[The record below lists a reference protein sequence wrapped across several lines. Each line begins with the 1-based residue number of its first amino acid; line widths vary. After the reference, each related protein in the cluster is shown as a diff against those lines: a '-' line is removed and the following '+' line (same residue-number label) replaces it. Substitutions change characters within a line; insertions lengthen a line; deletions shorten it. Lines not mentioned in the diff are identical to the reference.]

1 METENLEEIISNAK
15 TMFHKNKYAEAIEG
29 FKYAYQHY
37 KETGDEL
44 SAAEM
49 ANNLS
54 VAYLQNRKAKEALE
68 IVEGT
73 DKVFEEHHD
82 LTKQAMA
89 IGNKGAAFEALK
101 RFDEAIEAYNQSIA
115 LFDEAGEKE
124 MRSYVYKSMS
134 ALHLKKGDN
143 FRSIYAMQQSINAKE
158 ELSLKD
164 RILKFILQIPGKLFS
179 R

>member
-1 METENLEEIISNAK
+1 METENIDEIISNAK
-15 TMFHKNKYAEAIEG
+15 TSFHKNKYPQAIKG
-29 FKYAYQHY
+29 FEYAYNHY
-37 KETGDEL
+37 KEIGDEL
-44 SAAEM
+44 NAAEM

-54 VAYLQNRKAKEALE
+54 VSFLHNRKAKEALE

-73 DKVFEEHHD
+73 DKIFEEHHD
-82 LTKQAMA
+82 ITKQAMA
-89 IGNKGAAFEALK
+89 IGNKGAALEALK

-124 MRSYVYKSMS
+124 MRSYVYKSLS

-143 FRSIYAMQQSINAKE
+143 FKSIYAMQQSINTQEK
-158 ELSLKD
+158 LSLKD
-164 RILKFILQIPGKLFS
+164 RIVRFILQIPEKLFS